1 MAMKRNSTCSEW
13 HRERTAGGRF
23 SREDREPAL
32 ELPVRSRTRAL
43 ALEKH
48 KEGGRKTADKKGGTA
63 ESKKSVPVWGYGVLF
78 FVLQEMPYR
87 IKILLGF
94 RAGRLCIVLEGNH

>member
-48 KEGGRKTADKKGGTA
+48 KEGGRKTAVKKGGTA
-63 ESKKSVPVWGYGVLF
+63 ESKTSVPVWGYGVF
-78 FVLQEMPYR
+78 FCSAGMPYR

-94 RAGRLCIVLEGNH
+94 RAGRLCIVLGGNH

>member
-48 KEGGRKTADKKGGTA
+48 KEGGRKTAFYSIGKSGGL
-63 ESKKSVPVWGYGVLF
+63 S
-78 FVLQEMPYR
+78 YR
-87 IKILLGF
+87 IKSPPG
-94 RAGRLCIVLEGNH
+94 GMHTPQ